1 MAVSYQVG
9 AGPNAVAI
17 ADQRTL
23 PGGPAVVIH
32 NLHASEPVYIGGD
45 ENQDV
50 DEKAADLTAST
61 GFRLVAGASLS
72 VDIGAGDT
80 LYARAGGT
88 TVTVTVMVLRTS
100 PRGT

>member
-9 AGPNAVAI
+9 AGPNAIAI

-23 PGGPAVVIH
+23 PGGPTVIIH
-32 NLHASEPVYIGGD
+32 NLHASEAVYIGGD

-50 DEKAADLTAST
+50 DEDATDLTSAS
-61 GFRLVAGASLS
+61 GFRITAGSTLT
-72 VDIGAGDT
+72 VPIGAGDT

-88 TVTVTVMVLRTS
+88 TVTVTVMVLRTNAKA
-100 PRGT
+100 